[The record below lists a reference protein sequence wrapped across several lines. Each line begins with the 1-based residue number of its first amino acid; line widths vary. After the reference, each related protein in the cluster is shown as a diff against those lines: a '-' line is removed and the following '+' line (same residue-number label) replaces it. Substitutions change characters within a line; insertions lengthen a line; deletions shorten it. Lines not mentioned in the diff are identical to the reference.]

1 MSKLLEVLRSRWF
14 ITFIGALL
22 LSLLI
27 WFVGPLVA
35 IADFQPLESA
45 TVRIFTV
52 VVIFLIWGLVNL
64 IAMLRAKKADSS
76 MMQDLAEGGGDGDSE
91 ETVASDREVA
101 VLNERMQEALG
112 LLKTTR
118 LGGGKG
124 GRKFLYQLP
133 WYIIIGP
140 PGAGKTTALVNSGL
154 RFPLAEKLGK
164 DSIQGV
170 GGTRHCDWW
179 FTDEA
184 VLIDTAGRY
193 TTQDSHQ
200 AVDKAAWTGFLD
212 LLKRYRARQ
221 PINGA
226 IVAISLSD
234 MATLSDTERFAHA
247 HAVKQR
253 LRELH
258 DYFGVRFPIYVFF
271 TKADLVAGF
280 SEFFDDLGREDRDQ
294 VWGAT
299 FKFEG
304 KETEDGAVIQFEE
317 EFDALVDR
325 LNGRLVERIH
335 QEPDIQRRS
344 LIYGFPQQIAS
355 LKRPIKEFLDEIF
368 KPSRYE
374 DVPMLR
380 GFYFTSGT
388 QDGTPIDR
396 LMGTM
401 AQTFGIGRQSLSAHS
416 GSGRSYFLTR
426 LLSSVVFAEAGAVTA
441 NRKVERRRFWMQ
453 NAAYALAGLV
463 LLGAA
468 GAWLTSFTGNT
479 GKIGEVEDSIAAY
492 NAATAGLSFDAVE
505 DADLKRILPALN
517 ELRNM
522 PTGYAVQDE
531 TVPLTMTLGLYQG
544 DKLGAQARAAYR
556 RGLSSLFLP
565 RLLVRLEGQ
574 LRDNIGRPD
583 YLYEALKVYLML
595 GRQGPVDAD
604 LVRQWLVLDWNATFP
619 GQVNEAVRGPL
630 VEHLDA
636 LLEEPLKQIPLDG
649 PLVQRVQQ
657 SLRAFPLSER
667 AYAVIKQSPEARKLT
682 PWRASEKI
690 GADGNRVFLRR
701 SGKPLSEPI
710 PGLYT
715 YNGFQS
721 VFLPQVTE
729 VAKEVAQ
736 ESWVLGPEEEIG
748 LSDEAIGRLKGE
760 VLRRYFDD
768 YKAFWDV
775 LIADF
780 SIVPFRDLNHSVE
793 VLNIVSAPTASPVKS
808 LLLSITKETTLTAP
822 PPAAGGVAGAVS
834 GAADAL
840 EDAAQKR
847 VESRSKRLADI
858 VGSAQAGEGNEIPG
872 AVIDRHYESLHA
884 LTRGEPGAP
893 TQLDGAISRLNDLYT
908 QLNQL
913 AISGNQGQAALSAA
927 TGGSGGAAQMVLSTA
942 SRLPE
947 PVKGWLSSLAKGSST
962 VTVGGARSQIDAAWK
977 SEVLPTCR
985 AALNNRYPVFQ
996 NADAEIALED
1006 FGRLFAPGGKIDGFF
1021 KTYLKPFVDT
1031 SRVPWKWQRVDNV
1044 SLGIPNSVLVQFQRA
1059 AVIRDSLFFGGGQTP
1074 GVQFE
1079 MMPVDLDAQATQVVF
1094 DLDGQSISYRHGPQR
1109 PFRLKWPGP
1118 NGPSQVRVSF
1128 APLIPGQRSSIS
1140 REGPW
1145 SWFRML
1151 DEASIQRS
1159 GLADRFNVTFEIGNR
1174 TVTYELRANSVV
1186 NPFTLPELQ
1195 QFRCPP
1201 SL

>member
-1 MSKLLEVLRSRWF
+1 MSKVIDILRSRWF
-14 ITFIGALL
+14 VTFIGALL

-27 WFVGPLVA
+27 WFIGPLIA
-35 IADFQPLESA
+35 IADVRPLDSA
-45 TVRIFTV
+45 IVRLFTIV
-52 VVIFLIWGLVNL
+52 VVFMIWGMINL
-64 IAMLRAKKADSS
+64 IAMLKAKKADQAL
-76 MMQDLAEGGGDGDSE
+76 MEDLAESGGDADSE
-91 ETVASDREVA
+91 EAVASDREVA
-101 VLNERMQEALG
+101 VLNERMQDALD

-164 DSIQGV
+164 DSVRGV

-200 AVDKAAWTGFLD
+200 AVDRAAWTGFLD
-212 LLKRYRARQ
+212 LLKKYRARQ

-258 DYFGVRFPIYVFF
+258 DYFGVRFPIYVVF

-294 VWGAT
+294 VWGTT
-299 FKFEG
+299 FKFDAAEAEQG
-304 KETEDGAVIQFEE
+304 VVVHFEE
-317 EFDALVDR
+317 EFDSLVDR
-325 LNGRLVERIH
+325 LNERLVERIH

-355 LKRPIKEFLDEIF
+355 LKRPIQDFLDEIF

-374 DVPMLR
+374 DIPMLR

-401 AQTFGIGRQSLSAHS
+401 AQTFGIGRQALSAHS
-416 GSGRSYFLTR
+416 GGGRSYFLTR

-441 NRKVERRRFWMQ
+441 NRKVERRRFWVQ
-453 NAAYALAGLV
+453 NAAYVIAGLV

-468 GAWLTSFTGNT
+468 GAWVTSYSGNT
-479 GKIGEVEDSIAAY
+479 GKIGEVEESITAY
-492 NAATAGLSFDAVE
+492 NAATSGLSFDAIE
-505 DADLKRILPALN
+505 DADLKRVLPALN
-517 ELRNM
+517 TLRNM
-522 PTGYAVQDE
+522 PTGYALQDE
-531 TVPLTMTLGLYQG
+531 NVPLSMTLGLYQG

-556 RGLSSLFLP
+556 RGLGSLFLP

-574 LRDNIGRPD
+574 LRDNINRPD

-604 LVRQWLVLDWNATFP
+604 LVRQWLILDWNTTFP
-619 GQVNEAVRGPL
+619 GQVNEGVRGPL
-630 VEHLDA
+630 MLHLEA

-649 PLVQRVQQ
+649 NLVERVQQ

-667 AYAVIKQSPEARKLT
+667 AYAVIKQSPEARELT
-682 PWRASEKI
+682 PWRTSDKI
-690 GADGNRVFLRR
+690 GADGNRVFVRR
-701 SGKPLSEPI
+701 SGKPLSEAI

-715 YNGFQS
+715 YDGFQS
-721 VFLPQVTE
+721 VFLPQVSE

-736 ESWVLGPEEEIG
+736 ESWVLGPEEEVG
-748 LSDEAIGRLKGE
+748 LDRAALGRLQGE
-760 VLRRYFDD
+760 VMRRYFDD
-768 YKAFWDV
+768 YAAFWDV
-775 LIADF
+775 LIADLAV
-780 SIVPFRDLNHSVE
+780 IPFRDLNHTVD
-793 VLNIVSAPTASPVKS
+793 VLNIVSAPNTSPVK
-808 LLLSITKETTLTAP
+808 LLLLAITRETTLTAP
-822 PPAAGGVAGAVS
+822 PPAS
-834 GAADAL
+834 EKNAL
-840 EDAAQKR
+840 ESAGDSVEAAATKR
-847 VESRSKRLADI
+847 LESKSKRLANI
-858 VGSAQAGEGNEIPG
+858 VGSALAEEGGEVPG
-872 AVIDRHYESLHA
+872 AVIDRRYEGLHA
-884 LTRGEPGAP
+884 LSRGEPGTP
-893 TQLDGAISRLNDLYT
+893 TQLDGAIARLNELYT

-927 TGGSGGAAQMVLSTA
+927 SGAGGGAAQSIQSAA
-942 SRLPE
+942 SRLPD
-947 PVKGWLSSLAKGSST
+947 PLKGWLSALAKSSSS

-985 AALNNRYPVFQ
+985 AALDNRYPVFKDS
-996 NADAEIALED
+996 DAEIALDD

-1021 KTYLKPFVDT
+1021 ATYLKPFVDT
-1031 SRVPWKWQRVDNV
+1031 SRIPWKWQKVDNV
-1044 SLGIPNSVLVQFQRA
+1044 SLGIPDSVLVQFQRA
-1059 AVIRDSLFFGGGQTP
+1059 SVIRDSLFFGGAQTP

-1079 MMPVDLDAQATQVVF
+1079 LMPVDLDAQATQVVF

-1109 PFRLKWPGP
+1109 PSRLKWPGP
-1118 NGPSQVRVSF
+1118 SGPSQVRVSF
-1128 APLIPGQRSSIS
+1128 APLVPGQRSSLS

-1151 DEASIQRS
+1151 DEASIEKS
-1159 GLADRFNVTFEIGNR
+1159 GLADRFNLTFEVGNR

>member
-1 MSKLLEVLRSRWF
+1 MSNIVAVLRSRWF
-14 ITFIGALL
+14 ITFLGALL

-27 WFVGPLVA
+27 WFLGPLLA
-35 IADFQPLESA
+35 FADARPFESVI
-45 TVRIFTV
+45 VRLFTV
-52 VVIFLIWGLVNL
+52 VVIFLVWGLVNL
-64 IAMLRAKKADSS
+64 VAMIRAKKADRAL
-76 MMQDLAEGGGDGDSE
+76 MEDLAESGGQDDSE
-91 ETVASDREVA
+91 ETVASGREVA

-200 AVDKAAWTGFLD
+200 AVDRAAWTGFLD
-212 LLKRYRARQ
+212 LLKKYRARQ

-294 VWGAT
+294 VWGTT
-299 FKFEG
+299 FKF
-304 KETEDGAVIQFEE
+304 DGAEKGEGAVAEFET

-325 LNGRLVERIH
+325 LNDRLVSRIH
-335 QEPDIQRRS
+335 QETDIQRRS
-344 LIYGFPQQIAS
+344 LIYGFPQQVAS
-355 LKRPIKEFLDEIF
+355 LKRPIQEFLEEIF

-374 DVPMLR
+374 EVPMLR

-401 AQTFGIGRQSLSAHS
+401 AQTFGIARQALSAHS

-441 NRKVERRRFWMQ
+441 NRKVERRRFWIQ
-453 NAAYALAGLV
+453 NAAYALS
-463 LLGAA
+463 LLAILAAA
-468 GAWLTSFTGNT
+468 GAWMTSYAGNT
-479 GKIGEVEDSIAAY
+479 GKIAEVEDNIAAY
-492 NAATAGLSFDAVE
+492 KAATANLSFDAVE

-517 ELRNM
+517 TLRNL
-522 PTGYAVQDE
+522 PTGYAAQDE
-531 TVPLTMTLGLYQG
+531 DVPLSQTLGLYQG
-544 DKLGAQARAAYR
+544 EKLGAQARAAYR

-574 LRDNIGRPD
+574 LRDNIGQPD

-604 LVRQWLVLDWNATFP
+604 LVRQWLILDWNNTFP
-619 GQVNEAVRGPL
+619 GQVNDSIRGPL
-630 VEHLDA
+630 MEHLDA
-636 LLEEPLKQIPLDG
+636 LLEEPLQQIPLDG

-667 AYAVIKQSPEARKLT
+667 AYAVIRQSPEARKLL
-682 PWRASEKI
+682 PWRMSDHI
-690 GADGNRVFLRR
+690 GSDGARVFVRR
-701 SGKPLSEPI
+701 SGKALSEPV

-715 YNGFQS
+715 YDGFHG
-721 VFLPQVTE
+721 VFLPQITE
-729 VAKEVAQ
+729 VAKEVAR
-736 ESWVLGPEEEIG
+736 ESWVLGPEEEVG
-748 LSDEAIGRLKGE
+748 LSEDAIDRLKGE
-760 VLRRYFDD
+760 VMRRYYDD
-768 YKAFWDV
+768 YAAFWDV
-775 LIADF
+775 LLKDLTV
-780 SIVPFRDLNHSVE
+780 VPFRDLNHSVE
-793 VLNIVSAPTASPVKS
+793 VLNIVSAPVASPLK
-808 LLLSITKETTLTAP
+808 LLLQSVTRETTLST
-822 PPAAGGVAGAVS
+822 PPAPAGGLAGAVAGAT
-834 GAADAL
+834 AAV
-840 EDAAQKR
+840 EDAAAKR
-847 VESRSKRLADI
+847 VESRSQRLASI
-858 VGSAQAGEGNEIPG
+858 VGSAQAGEAGALPG
-872 AVIDRHYESLHA
+872 AVIDSHFEDLHA

-913 AISGNQGQAALSAA
+913 AISTNQGQASLSAA
-927 TGGSGGAAQMVLSTA
+927 TGSGGGAAQIVLATA
-942 SRLPE
+942 TRLPD
-947 PVKGWLSSLAKGSST
+947 PLRNWMSALAKGSSS
-962 VTVGGARSQIDAAWK
+962 VTVGGARTQIDAAWK
-977 SEVLPTCR
+977 AEVLPTCT

-996 NADAEIALED
+996 SSDTEISLED
-1006 FGRLFAPGGKIDGFF
+1006 FGRLFAPGGQIDGFF

-1031 SRVPWKWQRVDNV
+1031 SSMPWQWQKVDNV
-1044 SLGIPNSVLVQFQRA
+1044 SLGIPDSVLVQFQRA
-1059 AVIRDSLFFGGGQTP
+1059 AVIRDSLFLGGGTVP

-1118 NGPSQVRVSF
+1118 DGPSQVRVSF

-1140 REGPW
+1140 RDGPW

-1151 DEASIQRS
+1151 DEATIDKS
-1159 GLADRFNVTFEIGNR
+1159 GLADRFNVTFDVGNR
-1174 TVTYELRANSVV
+1174 KVTYELRASSVV
-1186 NPFTLPELQ
+1186 NPFTLPELE

-1201 SL
+1201 TL